1 MVISENTV
9 RGGHVPRDV
18 GAAAE
23 RALAARGD
31 ARALARVIDRSA
43 VPMLTVDG
51 GRQCIDANRPA
62 RLALRLTLN
71 QLRTY
76 TIDDLTPAVALD
88 SLERSWAHLLETECV
103 AGTSELA
110 GPDADSRL
118 DIVFCALANVLPA
131 VHLIVFAPADWP
143 EDELD
148 ATRLAQNGPAPRLTR
163 REIEVLELAAE
174 GASVPELGDEL
185 GLSPDTVRTHLKSIY
200 TKLDVHNRTAAVTRA
215 MRLGVIDC

>member
-1 MVISENTV
+1 VVISENAV

-31 ARALARVIDRSA
+31 ARALSRVIDRNA

-51 GRQCIDANRPA
+51 ERRCIDANRPA
-62 RLALRLTLN
+62 RLALRLSLE
-71 QLRTY
+71 QLRGY
-76 TIDDLTPAVALD
+76 TIDDLTPPVALD
-88 SLERSWAHLLETECV
+88 SLESSWAHLLETECV
-103 AGTSELA
+103 AGTSELT
-110 GPDADSRL
+110 GPDATSPL

-148 ATRLAQNGPAPRLTR
+148 TMRPAQNGPPSPLTR

-174 GASVPELGDEL
+174 GSSVPELGDEL

-200 TKLDVHNRTAAVTRA
+200 AKLDVHNRTAAVTRA